1 MYYRNYVEAKKQ
13 NGGIKMKR
21 TLTSFPG
28 WMAILTLAMFLG
40 AVASPASAQDEGG
53 EIEETLKQLTQQ
65 AASGYL
71 QPFVTPIGIN
81 LNGGWFH
88 KAPPAKMFGLSLE
101 FGLVGMA
108 TTIPDDVDRTF
119 SVTDTTFNFS
129 GEQARSLVTDAGF
142 VWDDNGVGEA
152 FFDQIMDQNF
162 SVSIHGPNIMGAADD
177 DIEID
182 FSGADVTFT
191 DPFTLLDRTETVG
204 AGTWALGIGGLGFLG
219 NLSTVPLAAPQLS
232 VGTVLGTRATIR
244 YIPTINLSSIPGAS
258 LFLDEDFGKISYVG
272 FGLQHNPGVFLPTP
286 LPLDVAVAFYTQTFK
301 IGEDFLKVKTT
312 AFGVNASKKLGI
324 GPINITPY
332 AGFMLETSTIDIAYV
347 YEIGD
352 LLGTPQEIDI
362 DLHFEGENKS
372 RLTLGL
378 SVKLLLFNINAD
390 YNIGKY
396 NSYTV
401 GLMFSM

>member
-1 MYYRNYVEAKKQ
+1 
-13 NGGIKMKR
+13 MKR
-21 TLTSFPG
+21 ILTSFPT
-28 WMAILTLAMFLG
+28 WMVIFALAVFLF
-40 AVASPASAQDEGG
+40 AANSPATAQNHDEGG

-71 QPFVTPIGIN
+71 QPIITPIGIN

-88 KAPPAKMFGLSLE
+88 KVPPAKMFGLSLE

-119 SVTDTTFNFS
+119 SVTDTTFSFS

-191 DPFTLLDRTETVG
+191 DPITLLPRTETIG
-204 AGTWALGIGGLGFLG
+204 AGTWALGIGGLGFLE
-219 NLSTVPLAAPQLS
+219 NLSIVPLAAPQLS
-232 VGTVLGTRATIR
+232 FGTVLGTRATVR

-258 LFLDEDFGKISYVG
+258 VFLDEDFGNISYFG

-301 IGEDFLKVKTT
+301 IGEEFFKVKTT

-332 AGFMLETSTIDIAYV
+332 AGFMLEKSTIDIAYV

-352 LLGTPQEIDI
+352 LLGTPREIDI
-362 DLHFEGENKS
+362 AIHFEGENRS
-372 RLTLGL
+372 RIILGL
-378 SVKLLLFNINAD
+378 SLKLLLFNINAD
-390 YNIGKY
+390 YNIGKW
-396 NSYTV
+396 NSFTV